1 MTDPILQV
9 PPLQPI
15 PRKTPEIVRSTP
27 SYSETFVANLDD
39 YFGAAISGTLAEA
52 RGLPERDLGFN
63 VNQYLIDRGINPKS
77 PEGRRIAAYGLNES
91 SAERMYQLYL
101 RDIRNQ
107 EIFEKAGFARSLL
120 SDSGN
125 WWCYC
130 ISKEK
135 WPRSY

>member
-52 RGLPERDLGFN
+52 RSLRA
-63 VNQYLIDRGINPKS
+63 S
-77 PEGRRIAAYGLNES
+77 RRPTE
-91 SAERMYQLYL
+91 
-101 RDIRNQ
+101 
-107 EIFEKAGFARSLL
+107 ARSGPA
-120 SDSGN
+120 SRA
-125 WWCYC
+125 
-130 ISKEK
+130 
-135 WPRSY
+135 PMPM